1 MYMYTQIT
9 RSSVN
14 ELSIWIQ
21 VFIRYTF
28 SIDDTIHM
36 YINAKDRETRRK
48 IAKVVR
54 SPSSRCQSSS
64 REARACAWFACCSK
78 SSILTLCSNS
88 CFASVQPL
96 SFCSLFVNTNKV
108 SCITSLP
115 TVTNCVTKVW
125 NMNLNC
131 TDQSRKQQQ

>member
-9 RSSVN
+9 RSSVD
-14 ELSIWIQ
+14 EMSISIQ
-21 VFIRYTF
+21 VFTRYTF

-64 REARACAWFACCSK
+64 SEASACA
-78 SSILTLCSNS
+78 
-88 CFASVQPL
+88 
-96 SFCSLFVNTNKV
+96 
-108 SCITSLP
+108 
-115 TVTNCVTKVW
+115 
-125 NMNLNC
+125 
-131 TDQSRKQQQ
+131 